1 MKINQIKKKDGSTVY
16 RASVYLGID
25 SQTGRKARTT
35 VTAKTQK
42 AVKVKAREAL
52 NEFERNGN
60 TTKKRQTVKTYADL
74 VALWWDSY
82 KDTVKPNS
90 QQSMEGHLKHHILP
104 AFGSYKLD
112 KLTTPVIQ
120 RQINEWARKANNGV
134 DGAFA
139 NYSLLNNINKRILQF
154 AVTLQLIPYNPS
166 REVIVPRKKQNE
178 DKKIKFFSNSEL
190 KSFLEYLEELDL
202 SSFQNIF
209 DYTLYR
215 FLLATGC
222 RIGEALS
229 LEWVDVDFDSAS
241 VNINKTLNRKMET
254 NLPKS
259 KAGIRIIDIDGDT
272 VAMLKEYKK
281 RQQMEAWKLGRTETV
296 VFTPFVTKY
305 AHSFSVGNR
314 LRKHFKL
321 AGVPNICFHGFRH
334 THATIMLYAGIEPKD
349 LQYRLGHSNISITLN
364 TYVHATKEGAKKAPS
379 IFEKAINGL

>member
-1 MKINQIKKKDGSTVY
+1 MKINQIKKKDGTTVY

-60 TTKKRQTVKTYADL
+60 TTKKQQTVKTYADL

-90 QQSMEGHLKHHILP
+90 RQTMEGMVRLHLLP
-104 AFGSYKLD
+104 VFGSYKLD
-112 KLTTPVIQ
+112 KLTTPIIQ
-120 RQINEWARKANNGV
+120 KQVNEWARKANNGV

-154 AVTLQLIPYNPS
+154 AVSMQLIPFNPT
-166 REVIVPRKKQNE
+166 RDIIVPRKNQNTE
-178 DKKIKFFSNSEL
+178 KKIKFFSNSEL

-202 SSFQNIF
+202 SNFQNLF

-222 RIGEALS
+222 RIGEALA
-229 LEWVDVDFDSAS
+229 LEWSDVDLDSAS
-241 VNINKTLNRKMET
+241 ININKTLNRKMET

-259 KAGIRIIDIDGDT
+259 KAGIRIIDIDSDT
-272 VAMLKEYKK
+272 VTILKEYKK
-281 RQQMEAWKLGRTETV
+281 RQQMEAWKLGRTEVV
-296 VFTPFVTKY
+296 VFTPFVRRYDYPFLTRR
-305 AHSFSVGNR
+305 R
-314 LRKHFKL
+314 LKKHFRL
-321 AGVPNICFHGFRH
+321 AGVPDIGFHGFRH
-334 THATIMLYAGIEPKD
+334 THATIMVYSGIEPKD
-349 LQYRLGHSNISITLN
+349 LQYRLGHSDISTTLN

-379 IFEKAINGL
+379 FFEKAINNL

>member
-60 TTKKRQTVKTYADL
+60 TTKKRQVVKTYADL

-82 KDTVKPNS
+82 KDSVKPNTR
-90 QQSMEGHLKHHILP
+90 QSMEGHIKNHILP
-104 AFGSYKLD
+104 AFGSYKLH

-120 RQINEWARKANNGV
+120 RQVNEWARNANSGV

-139 NYSLLNNINKRILQF
+139 NYSLLNNINRRILQF
-154 AVTLQLIPYNPS
+154 AVSLQLIPFNPT

-178 DKKIKFFSNSEL
+178 EKKIKFFNNSEL
-190 KSFLEYLEELDL
+190 KSFLEYLEGLDL
-202 SSFQNIF
+202 SSFENLF

-229 LEWVDVDFDSAS
+229 LEWADVDLDSAS
-241 VNINKTLNRKMET
+241 ININKTLNRYMET
-254 NLPKS
+254 NPPKS
-259 KAGIRIIDIDGDT
+259 KAGLRIIDIDSDT

-296 VFTPFVTKY
+296 VFTPFVRKY
-305 AHSFSVGNR
+305 EHNYAVGIR
-314 LRKHFKL
+314 LRKHFEN
-321 AGVPNICFHGFRH
+321 ADVPNIGFHGFRH
-334 THATIMLYAGIEPKD
+334 THATIMIYAGIEPKD
-349 LQYRLGHSNISITLN
+349 LQYRLGHSNISITLD